1 MTYSELTTKKIGFVS
16 LGCDKNRVDLEKII
30 FSFKNAG
37 FEIVN
42 SYEEANVIV
51 INTCSF
57 ILDARKESINAIL
70 ETIPLKNLNLE
81 KIIVTGCLNNMNY
94 SDLKESL
101 PEVDAFVKPEDNSYI
116 IETVA
121 KLYNVKHGGLSQE
134 IKGMDRILAT
144 PKHYA
149 YLKIA
154 DGCDNFCTYCTI
166 PFIRGRFRSEP
177 VEKLVA
183 EANGLVENGTR
194 EIILVAQDVTKYG
207 ADLFGK
213 PSLVKLIKELSKI
226 KKLDK
231 IRLLYCYPDLI
242 DSELIEEIATNN
254 KVAKYI
260 DIPLQHISNNIL
272 KRMNRHIDKKGII
285 NIINSLREK
294 VPNIAIRSTFILGF
308 PGETDDDF
316 AELKDF
322 VSDYKLNNV
331 GFFKYSR
338 EDGTVAGRMPNQVPS
353 TIKTKRLKE
362 ISILQFKNVEKANIE
377 MIGREF
383 ACVVDNI
390 SEGTVILR
398 NEYQC
403 PDVDPI
409 IVARSTEN
417 LKIGDTCNVK
427 ITGYKKYDLIG
438 EIL

>member
-1 MTYSELTTKKIGFVS
+1 MTYSELMTKKIGFVS

-42 SYEEANVIV
+42 SYEDANVIV

-101 PEVDAFVKPEDNSYI
+101 PEVDAFVKPEDNCHI

-121 KLYNVKHGGLSQE
+121 KLYDVKLGGLSQE
-134 IKGMDRILAT
+134 IKGMDRVLTT

-177 VEKLVA
+177 MEKLVA
-183 EANGLVENGTR
+183 EAKSLVENGTR
-194 EIILVAQDVTKYG
+194 EIMLVAQDVTKYG

-226 KKLDK
+226 RNLDK

-242 DSELIEEIATNN
+242 DSELIDEIATND

-260 DIPLQHISNNIL
+260 DIPLQHISDNIL
-272 KRMNRHIDKKGII
+272 KQMNRHIDKKGII
-285 NIINSLREK
+285 SIINSLREK

-308 PGETDDDF
+308 PGETDEDF
-316 AELKDF
+316 TELKDF
-322 VSDYKLNNV
+322 VKDYKLNNV
-331 GFFKYSR
+331 GFFKYSK
-338 EDGTVAGRMPNQVPS
+338 EDGTVAGRMPNQIPS

-362 ISILQFKNVEKANIE
+362 ISALQYKNVENANIE
-377 MIGREF
+377 MIGREY

-390 SEGTVILR
+390 NDGIAILR

-409 IVARSTEN
+409 IVANATEN